1 MRGLAPLGIIAGRGT
16 LPHRLIAA
24 CARIGRP
31 VFVLGF
37 PNQTDPETLE
47 AAPSAV
53 VRLGAVGQALAI
65 LRQAGVNELVM
76 AGKIER
82 PSFLSLQP
90 DARGMKL
97 LARIGM
103 RAFGDDGL
111 LRIITDELEQEGF
124 RIIAVPDVLPGDLA
138 ACGVWG
144 RRRPDERAEADI
156 THGFAM
162 ARRIGEADIG
172 QAVVVQQGVVLGV
185 EAIEGTDALIERCGR
200 LARPGPG
207 PVLVKCAKPQQD
219 DRLDLPVIGPA
230 TVLAAARAGLR
241 GIAVEAGRTLI
252 IEPEQVVAEA
262 DARDLFVLG
271 QEIER

>member
-1 MRGLAPLGIIAGRGT
+1 MRASAPLGIIAGRGT
-16 LPHRLIAA
+16 LPRRLIAA

-37 PNQTDPETLE
+37 PDQTDPETLQ

-53 VRLGAVGQALAI
+53 VRFGAVGQALDL
-65 LRQAGVNELVM
+65 LRRAGVTELVM

-82 PSFLSLQP
+82 PSLFSLQP

-124 RIIAVPDVLPGDLA
+124 RIIGVPDVLPGDLA
-138 ACGVWG
+138 IAGIWG
-144 RRRPDERAEADI
+144 RCRPDAMAEADI
-156 THGFAM
+156 DHGFRVAQL
-162 ARRIGEADIG
+162 IGAADIG
-172 QAVVVQQGVVLGV
+172 QAVVIQQGIVLGV
-185 EAIEGTDALIERCGR
+185 EAIEGTDALIERCAR
-200 LARPGPG
+200 LMRPGPG
-207 PVLVKCAKPQQD
+207 AVLVKCAKPQQD

-230 TVLAAARAGLR
+230 TLMMAARAGLR

-252 IEPEQVVAEA
+252 LDPDQLIAEA
-262 DARDLFVLG
+262 DARDLFLIG
-271 QEIER
+271 REKAT

>member
-1 MRGLAPLGIIAGRGT
+1 MRAPTPLGIIAGRGN
-16 LPHRLIAA
+16 LPRRLIAA

-37 PNQTDPETLE
+37 TDQTDLETLE

-53 VRLGAVGQALAI
+53 VRLGAVGQALDL
-65 LRQAGVNELVM
+65 LRRAGVCELVM

-82 PSFLSLQP
+82 PSLLSLQP

-124 RIIAVPDVLPGDLA
+124 KIIAVPDVLPGHLA
-138 ACGVWG
+138 RAGIWG
-144 RRRPDERAEADI
+144 RCRPDEIAKTDI
-156 THGFAM
+156 AHGINI
-162 ARRIGEADIG
+162 ARLIGEADIG
-172 QAVVVQQGVVLGV
+172 QAVIVQQGIVLGV
-185 EAIEGTDALIERCGR
+185 EAIEGTDALIERCSR

-207 PVLVKCAKPQQD
+207 PVVVKGAKPQQD
-219 DRLDLPVIGPA
+219 DRLDLPVIGP
-230 TVLAAARAGLR
+230 TTLLMAARAGLR

-252 IEPEQVVAEA
+252 IEPDQLIAEA
-262 DARDLFVLG
+262 DARDLFLFG
-271 QEIER
+271 WEAGA